1 MELAA
6 DGFFP
11 SDMIII
17 LPPSTTSLVDVAL
30 LLCFLVLVPLSQ
42 SQ

>member
-11 SDMIII
+11 SDMIVI
-17 LPPSTTSLVDVAL
+17 LLPSTTSLVDVAL
-30 LLCFLVLVPLSQ
+30 LLCFLAPLSQ